1 MPEETRINYLDP
13 CARRHIAIH
22 GCHLSGVRRS
32 KQFRCWAV
40 DGKADRVLHGSHR
53 RKSEPPD
60 RSQSGRH
67 HAVRRIGT
75 GIWLGPAVA
84 SRKRPADV
92 CRSLVKF
99 AMLCDVELR
108 WNATSF
114 LSQTDPSGTHRSFG
128 DNWLGPQIRFYRQ
141 TKRVPTMAFSCAI
154 KIPSPSTGD
163 GLGSGRVDHAF
174 TLLASKDIANFHFDF
189 NITQFLDGRPHA
201 SGFDKISKSM
211 WRFHT

>member
-1 MPEETRINYLDP
+1 
-13 CARRHIAIH
+13 
-22 GCHLSGVRRS
+22 
-32 KQFRCWAV
+32 
-40 DGKADRVLHGSHR
+40 
-53 RKSEPPD
+53 
-60 RSQSGRH
+60 
-67 HAVRRIGT
+67 
-75 GIWLGPAVA
+75 
-84 SRKRPADV
+84 
-92 CRSLVKF
+92 VKF

-201 SGFDKISKSM
+201 SGFDKNQQINVAFSHVIRGGFQFTGEFYRDTRLNRRTTPGSLLHCG
-211 WRFHT
+211 RSHTRLFRGW